1 MTSNTDAPP
10 ASPAGAT
17 DLEGLARQVDD
28 AITAIESLE
37 PAAREKAEALKTAI
51 EAFHKAGLT
60 TIVKTLKADPR
71 GKELLFELVDDPTVQ
86 SLLALHGLI
95 RTRPTEETPSTP
107 APSLELV
114 QIQLPG
120 AGPQWVAGPRVEEVT
135 GEKPVTFAAGEAS
148 VIVIRSRA
156 GLRAFRNAC
165 GHVGLPLDRGMCDEE
180 AGTITCPWHGY
191 RFDSDSGEC
200 LSAPQCQ
207 LEPFEV
213 KVTDDVVWVRPS

>member
-1 MTSNTDAPP
+1 MTSNTDSPP
-10 ASPAGAT
+10 ASPVGAT
-17 DLEGLARQVDD
+17 DLEALAKQVDD
-28 AITAIESLE
+28 AIAAIESLE
-37 PAAREKAEALKTAI
+37 PAAREKAEAMKTAI

-71 GKELLFELVDDPTVQ
+71 GKELLFGLVDDPTVQ

-95 RTRPTEETPSTP
+95 RTPPAEEAPPTP
-107 APSLELV
+107 ALPLELV

-120 AGPQWVAGPRVEEVT
+120 AGPQWVAGPPVDEVT
-135 GEKPVTFAAGEAS
+135 GETPVTFAAGEAS

-200 LSAPQCQ
+200 LSTPQCQ
-207 LEPFEV
+207 LEPFEL
-213 KVTDDVVWVRPS
+213 KITDGVVWVRPT

>member
-1 MTSNTDAPP
+1 MTSNTNSSPTSSSAP
-10 ASPAGAT
+10 T
-17 DLEGLARQVDD
+17 DLETLATQVDD
-28 AITAIESLE
+28 AIAAIESLD
-37 PAAREKAEALKTAI
+37 PAAREKARAVKTAI

-86 SLLALHGLI
+86 ALLALHGLV
-95 RTRPTEETPSTP
+95 RTPPQESPPP
-107 APSLELV
+107 APSQSLELV

-135 GEKPVTFAAGEAS
+135 GEKPVAFSAGDAN

-165 GHVGLPLDRGMCDEE
+165 AHVGLPLDRGLCDED
-180 AGTITCPWHGY
+180 AGTITCPWHGF

-207 LEPFEV
+207 LEPFELQ
-213 KVTDDVVWVRPS
+213 VTDGVVWVRPS

>member
-1 MTSNTDAPP
+1 MTSNTNSSPTSAAAP
-10 ASPAGAT
+10 T
-17 DLEGLARQVDD
+17 DLETLATQVDE
-28 AITAIESLE
+28 AIAAIESLD
-37 PAAREKAEALKTAI
+37 PAAREKATAVKTAI

-71 GKELLFELVDDPTVQ
+71 GKELLFELVDDPTVRA
-86 SLLALHGLI
+86 LLALHGLV
-95 RTRPTEETPSTP
+95 RTPPQESPPP
-107 APSLELV
+107 APPRPLELV

-120 AGPQWVAGPRVEEVT
+120 AGPQWVAGPRAEEVT
-135 GEKPVTFAAGEAS
+135 GEKPVALSAGDAN

-165 GHVGLPLDRGMCDEE
+165 GHVGLPLDRGLCDEE
-180 AGTITCPWHGY
+180 AGTITCPWHGF

-207 LEPFEV
+207 LEPFELR
-213 KVTDDVVWVRPS
+213 VTDGVVWVRPS